1 MSNYFNGYQAALR
14 GQVEAAAHLVGVAD
28 PRFAEGKVV
37 KDGDLLSETLG
48 LSLAGKRAM
57 AVLRDIDTSL
67 AVTLTHT
74 GVGAGCVLVMCQDLL
89 RPFVDAGEI
98 AHLAHLL
105 TLVPSSVYEC
115 KTYVKIAFN
124 LSEKYD
130 TPVLVYLTEG
140 LLGATTSLELVEPKT
155 LEDKPYQK
163 NIEKYVTLPS
173 SVRLCAEDRVYRD
186 KRLEEDCNGFPL
198 HNMVLRDTTRGVIA
212 FGEVANEIAAVA
224 PHLSLLRLATVFP
237 IPMDLVRTFAGKVD
251 ELIVVE
257 EGDPVV
263 ETRLN
268 GAGVKC
274 HGHDLFPL
282 AKHYLPDE
290 IKERLLGVSVPGEET
305 GLPLRTP
312 MFAADHPLLDLFIA
326 LKGKGLPVHCDVSL
340 AMLAAEAPL
349 ATVDTAFVPNPVAF
363 ANGFA
368 TKTPCVSLSCA
379 EEIDGL
385 LSALERCNHLAIL
398 WGDVRRAA
406 KLLDALGIKYTLTDH
421 KGFGDLKVEQG
432 IVLVYTGDIK

>member
-1 MSNYFNGYQAALR
+1 MSSYCNGYQAALR
-14 GQVEAAAHLVGVAD
+14 GCHEASAKLVGVAD
-28 PRFAEGKVV
+28 PRFAEGKAL
-37 KDGDLLSETLG
+37 KDADLLSEALG

-74 GVGAGCVLVMCQDLL
+74 GVGAGCVLIMCQDLL
-89 RPFVDAGEI
+89 RPLVDVGEI
-98 AHLAHLL
+98 AHLSHLL
-105 TLVPSSVYEC
+105 TLAPSSIYEC

-130 TPVLVYLTEG
+130 TPVVVYLSEG
-140 LLGATTSLELVEPKT
+140 LLGATTSLDEVEPKT

-173 SVRLCAEDRVYRD
+173 SVRLCAEDRTFRD
-186 KRLEEDCNGFPL
+186 KRLEEDCNTFPL
-198 HNMVLRDTTRGVIA
+198 HDMVIRDKTMGVIA
-212 FGEVANEIAAVA
+212 YGETAVEIAAVA
-224 PHLSLLRLATVFP
+224 PHLSLLRLATIYP
-237 IPMDLVRTFAGKVD
+237 IPMDLVNNFAAKVE
-251 ELIVVE
+251 ELVVVE

-263 ETRLN
+263 ESRLK

-282 AKHYLPDE
+282 SKHYLPDE

-305 GLPLRTP
+305 GLPLRSP
-312 MFAADHPLLDLFIA
+312 MFEADHPLLDLFIA
-326 LKGKGLPVHCDVSL
+326 LKGRGLPVHCDVSL

-363 ANGFA
+363 GNGFA
-368 TKTPCVSLSCA
+368 TKSPCVSLSRA

-385 LSALERCNHLAIL
+385 LASLE
-398 WGDVRRAA
+398 
-406 KLLDALGIKYTLTDH
+406 
-421 KGFGDLKVEQG
+421 
-432 IVLVYTGDIK
+432 